1 MRFLILKT
9 KTMSDKKY
17 IFEITTMQ
25 LQKNRFG
32 ENDIIISKVKVMNEN
47 GKYIKFAKLN
57 EALIAA
63 IKDPS
68 NITIFRNA

>member
-1 MRFLILKT
+1 
-9 KTMSDKKY
+9 MSDKKY

-63 IKDPS
+63 IKDPN
-68 NITIFRNA
+68 NITIFRHA